1 MREPRSSSS
10 TNVLLEPAPVRGP
23 DNSICELKHVLLPIQ
38 GYCLSYLC
46 CEKCCIAKASQRAKN
61 VKDYYQKW
69 MDEKA
74 QSLIDK
80 TSRIPPSPFTG
91 SLVRYVFIGGPPHPG
106 MLPVPGPHMNGHGPP
121 MMQMRG
127 PSPHG
132 MMPGDEIVM
141 MPDRSKSSGSA
152 LQYMLFGGHCCPKC
166 IVWVFEMAT
175 YCLDSKPFW
184 FE

>member
-1 MREPRSSSS
+1 SVSSFRDFCSS
-10 TNVLLEPAPVRGP
+10 FQSLA
-23 DNSICELKHVLLPIQ
+23 
-38 GYCLSYLC
+38 
-46 CEKCCIAKASQRAKN
+46 N

-69 MDEKA
+69 MEEKA

-80 TSRIPPSPFTG
+80 TSRRMPFNRGKIPPSPFTG

-132 MMPGDEIVM
+132 MMPGMRTPMGHMQM
-141 MPDRSKSSGSA
+141 MPGP
-152 LQYMLFGGHCCPKC
+152 H
-166 IVWVFEMAT
+166 
-175 YCLDSKPFW
+175 
-184 FE
+184 